1 MTLHDIYVKSGAT
14 LAGDGIPLHFG
25 DLNAEYHAA
34 LNAATLLDRSH
45 EGRIT
50 LTGEDRFDLLQR
62 ISTNDVLNMKP
73 GEGRPTIFLNANAR
87 ILDRV
92 VVFNQSET
100 TLLLLTEPG
109 RGGAVASFLQR
120 NIFFNDK
127 VTLEDITSKTQMF
140 ALHGPIADEIV
151 ESVVPDS
158 SKLSDL
164 YGQSA
169 NIADASAYIGRL
181 KPVADANWFII
192 CQKDSAPEVWRALM
206 VKGEPFGL
214 LPAGGITYNTLR
226 IRAGR
231 PGVGR
236 ELTTEYIPLE
246 LGLWDEISF
255 TKGCYTGQEI
265 IARMES
271 RNRLARMMVSLQL
284 DNPVKNDTELY
295 IEGKSA
301 GKITSAAIPP
311 DNEHYAIAVIKS
323 AYAEP
328 GTSLN
333 IENPDGAITHVKSI
347 LGVQPRLTH
356 ES

>member
-1 MTLHDIYVKSGAT
+1 MTLHAIYIKSGAT

-62 ISTNDVLNMKP
+62 ISTNDVLNMKQ

-127 VTLEDITSKTQMF
+127 VTLDDITSQTQMF
-140 ALHGPIADEIV
+140 ALHGPIADKIV
-151 ESVVPDS
+151 ESLVP
-158 SKLSDL
+158 KVANLREL

-169 NIADASAYIGRL
+169 NIADASIYIGRL
-181 KPVADANWFII
+181 KPLVSERWFVI
-192 CQKDSAPEVWRALM
+192 CQKDTAPDVWRAL
-206 VKGEPFGL
+206 VEKGEPFGL

-236 ELTTEYIPLE
+236 ELTAEYIPLE

-284 DNPVKNDTELY
+284 ENPVKNDAQLY
-295 IEGKSA
+295 VEGKSV
-301 GKITSAAIPP
+301 GKITSAVISP
-311 DNEHYAIAVIKS
+311 DDEHFAIAVIKS

-333 IENPDGAITHVKSI
+333 VENPDGAITRVKSI